1 MDERESAQNKA
12 THLWRLTNRCG
23 ITIMKPIRTL
33 WGPPGYKA
41 FLCTRLLVCRK
52 MASTLDLPWDPKG
65 KFKQLLTQN
74 DTLVQPWGKV
84 LGPPSG
90 DMHSDLI
97 QISAFFY
104 SIWTPIHVEDIPSG
118 WGQALDPRPVGTRR
132 LMSEIAA
139 TLPYYLPP
147 INEREVTHWQPFPN
161 VVCKKSSSK
170 IMKKI
175 GLFEH
180 KPPFPLAC
188 LCNKPLSTPS
198 SNILVCLN
206 SLCLRHTNLGL
217 TA

>member
-1 MDERESAQNKA
+1 
-12 THLWRLTNRCG
+12 
-23 ITIMKPIRTL
+23 
-33 WGPPGYKA
+33 
-41 FLCTRLLVCRK
+41 
-52 MASTLDLPWDPKG
+52 
-65 KFKQLLTQN
+65 
-74 DTLVQPWGKV
+74 
-84 LGPPSG
+84 
-90 DMHSDLI
+90 
-97 QISAFFY
+97 
-104 SIWTPIHVEDIPSG
+104 
-118 WGQALDPRPVGTRR
+118 
-132 LMSEIAA
+132 MSEIAA

-217 TA
+217 TAQRHKRNLNKNLQEFSWKHYSQQPNSRNHPKCPSSDEWINEMQYILAKDIIKIFQTNRNRVTMVQVSKREPGGPCGFKHVLALLRT